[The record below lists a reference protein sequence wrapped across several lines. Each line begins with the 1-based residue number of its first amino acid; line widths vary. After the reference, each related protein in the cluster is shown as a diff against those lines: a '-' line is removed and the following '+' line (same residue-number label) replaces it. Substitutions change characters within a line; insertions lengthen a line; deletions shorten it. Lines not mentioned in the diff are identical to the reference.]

1 MAGTLRVRRSRGALS
16 GFLLVLLGIWGAL
29 VPLAGPYFHF
39 AYTPDTAWHVT
50 SGLLLLEVL
59 PGACAFIGGIIVL
72 ASRLRPVAVFGAWL
86 AALSGAWFAVGGV
99 LIGLWSHGISAGQ
112 PVGGRGVSVAE
123 QISFFAGLGIVI
135 VFVAA
140 LALGRLTVVAARDIA
155 QAEEAAAEQAAA
167 DQAVADEAASGRIP
181 AAVPAVRRPA
191 AASAEPGR
199 KPVRAILTRV
209 ASSRSAAAQAAAGKA
224 AAGEAAAD
232 NAAAE
237 EAADQQAADAVGT
250 R

>member
-29 VPLAGPYFHF
+29 VPFAGPYFHF
-39 AYTPDTAWHVT
+39 AYTPDNAWHVT
-50 SGLLLLEVL
+50 SGRLLLEVL

-86 AALSGAWFAVGGV
+86 AALGGAWFAVGSV
-99 LIGLWSHGISAGQ
+99 LIRLWSHGISAGQ
-112 PVGGRGVSVAE
+112 PVGGRGLTIAE

-155 QAEEAAAEQAAA
+155 LAEQAAAEQAAE
-167 DQAVADEAASGRIP
+167 DQAVADEATSGRIP

-191 AASAEPGR
+191 GAGAGPGR

-209 ASSRSAAAQAAAGKA
+209 ASSRSEAAAGR
-224 AAGEAAAD
+224 AAAD
-232 NAAAE
+232 ETAAGNAAAE
-237 EAADQQAADAVGT
+237 ESADQRTAGAVST
-250 R
+250 S